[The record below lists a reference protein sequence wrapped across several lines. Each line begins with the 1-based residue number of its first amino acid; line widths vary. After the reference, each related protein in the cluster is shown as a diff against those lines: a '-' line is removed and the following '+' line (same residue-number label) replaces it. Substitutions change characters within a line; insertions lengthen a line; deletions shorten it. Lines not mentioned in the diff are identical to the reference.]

1 MLHHCHGQS
10 SPPHPADAVDPNSPL
25 LHTSALQKLRVLTLF
40 LSDYLYCSLQTAQC
54 IFEDA
59 LFCWAWTGRCK
70 GHHSSWT
77 GDCSTVRKSIF
88 GALHIHLDCWSGG
101 VGEVLW
107 QRGEHQLLHPNSIL
121 SLKVILADRDLVE
134 QGAEEILEG
143 ARDNEVATT

>member
-1 MLHHCHGQS
+1 MEFQPAFGRELIGESPGETVEFAEEMAARDALRLDSRHRALKSNILGIEKFKIGATTPFLAGIFTVPVKMLHHCHGQS

-59 LFCWAWTGRCK
+59 LFCWAWTGRCE

-77 GDCSTVRKSIF
+77 GDCSTV
-88 GALHIHLDCWSGG
+88 
-101 VGEVLW
+101 
-107 QRGEHQLLHPNSIL
+107 
-121 SLKVILADRDLVE
+121 
-134 QGAEEILEG
+134 
-143 ARDNEVATT
+143 